1 MPNITNTLLY
11 YVHHQGA
18 GHIQRA
24 KSLVP
29 ALEEQFA
36 VVFVVASPDMQ
47 VRLQHEFGHLPCE
60 CLPSKWTDAT
70 PSGERTFDS
79 AFEGVPCTR
88 AATQRALTFV
98 NLLSA
103 YEASLFISDVSAEL
117 TILARGAGV
126 PVVMQRHSGNTEQDP
141 TQTFAYECADA
152 LYAPYPKHIED
163 PQFAYVDKTRF
174 LGFFS
179 ELSANRQDVV
189 RRGITLVTSSGEGV
203 DALLPVL
210 EQLQLPIWVVGCD
223 GCDGPITSRVTF
235 LGHVDD
241 ISVHLPTDIVVCSG
255 GNNLLSELLL
265 LGKKLIIVPQP
276 RPYDEQDYK
285 SMQLAEHNYAVH
297 MPLPQISQPA
307 QWQQALQQ
315 ASTIDT
321 SRVSALANPHAAE
334 QFAALI
340 KDLLCLHSR

>member
-1 MPNITNTLLY
+1 MPTFTNTLLY

-29 ALEEQFA
+29 ALEEQFT
-36 VVFVVASPDMQ
+36 VVFVVGSPQMQ
-47 VRLQHEFGHLPCE
+47 TQLQQEFAHLACE
-60 CLPSKWTDAT
+60 CLPSKWTDST
-70 PSGERTFDS
+70 ESVERTFDS

-88 AATQRALTFV
+88 AATQRALTFI

-103 YEASLFISDVSAEL
+103 YQARLFISDVSAEL

-126 PVVMQRHSGNTEQDP
+126 PVIMQRHSGNTDEDP
-141 TQTFAYECADA
+141 TQIFAYECAEA

-163 PQFAYVDKTRF
+163 PQFAFADKTRF

-179 ELSANRQDVV
+179 ELSTNRQDVV

-223 GCDGPITSRVTF
+223 GTNTSQITF
-235 LGHVDD
+235 LGRVDD

-265 LGKKLIIVPQP
+265 LGKKLIVVPQP

-285 SMQLAEHNYAVH
+285 AMQLAEHGYAIH
-297 MPLPQISQPA
+297 MPRQQISQPA

-315 ASTIDT
+315 ASSIDT
-321 SRVSALANPHAAE
+321 SRVNALANPHAAE